1 MYLINATNI
10 KIKKDEVNIDNFII
24 IKGGLC
30 NDIKKALQQWI
41 ALYTKDLARNIK
53 LELYILGQERYL
65 IVVDKRL
72 SNEKFNYLINY
83 LRYPEGIEYNISIEG
98 YATVLDE
105 KIYPQKLLNKKI
117 LVYVSDND
125 KEYDNVFVTT
135 EDNETY
141 KIDFNGKVSRVY
153 ESKIFSIPYIDTKL
167 LQKPESI
174 TITEL
179 EMAEVENK
187 ELNESVK
194 NRFRIILNITIII
207 AVINSFFLF
216 IYPDNDISSFTTFI
230 LVFFVASWFEWDYKM
245 LRIDKYYRYSIIIAL
260 LHLAYGHF
268 IREYLL
274 GKDAIFYYGF
284 YFPVLYLIIQ
294 KPVRLFFI
302 RKFNREPIVE
312 RHPPLLDGLYSISIL
327 FLTFG
332 IISIIAMFT

>member
-1 MYLINATNI
+1 
-10 KIKKDEVNIDNFII
+10 VNIDNFII

-41 ALYTKDLARNIK
+41 ALYAKDLVSNIK

-65 IVVDKRL
+65 IVADKRL

-98 YATVLDE
+98 YATVRDE

-117 LVYVSDND
+117 LVYVSGND

-153 ESKIFSIPYIDTKL
+153 ESKTFSIPDIDTKL
-167 LQKPESI
+167 LQEPERI
-174 TITEL
+174 TLTKKEI
-179 EMAEVENK
+179 AEIK
-187 ELNESVK
+187 NEKSKKSVR
-194 NRFRIILNITIII
+194 NRFRIILALVIII
-207 AVINSFFLF
+207 AAINSFSLF

-230 LVFFVASWFEWDYKM
+230 LVFFVAFWFDWDYKM

-268 IREYLL
+268 IRKYLSDEDSFL
-274 GKDAIFYYGF
+274 YYGF

-312 RHPPLLDGLYSISIL
+312 PHPPLLDGLYSITIL
-327 FLTFG
+327 FLTVG